1 MIFNHALTRNFL
13 IFLTRFQTSKSLFRL
28 QSRFTIEAYTALAI
42 LEETICLIEKET
54 KHTKKEKSES
64 LIAFSL
70 D

>member
-1 MIFNHALTRNFL
+1 MLAVWFEVIGRSEL
-13 IFLTRFQTSKSLFRL
+13 IMFYSYKVDLQLRL
-28 QSRFTIEAYTALAI
+28 TALAI